1 MNNEVLE
8 LEYEIEFAQMRQVW
22 FAYFKKSLPNVLAFW
37 GVAVALSLV
46 LLLFFNDLYI
56 GSLMTIFAV
65 GAPLLFIFFNYQNY
79 MKAARA
85 SYESLTGEDKIV
97 HLTFRQ
103 GDDGFDSRNGQSFGH
118 TAWKSISAVEE
129 FADSF
134 VFTRAGH
141 LYYIPKSAFRS
152 AADVGFLRFLIST
165 NIEKN
170 VKLLD

>member
-8 LEYEIEFAQMRQVW
+8 IEYEIEFEQMRRVW

-46 LLLFFNDLYI
+46 LLLLFDSPYLGGF
-56 GSLMTIFAV
+56 MTLFAAGV
-65 GAPLLFIFFNYQNY
+65 PALFIFFNYQNY
-79 MKAARA
+79 MKAARDSYA
-85 SYESLTGEDKIV
+85 SLAGEDKIV
-97 HLTFRQ
+97 HLTFRL
-103 GDDGFDSRNGQSFGH
+103 GDDGFDSRNGKNFGH

-141 LYYIPKSAFRS
+141 HYYIPKSAFRS